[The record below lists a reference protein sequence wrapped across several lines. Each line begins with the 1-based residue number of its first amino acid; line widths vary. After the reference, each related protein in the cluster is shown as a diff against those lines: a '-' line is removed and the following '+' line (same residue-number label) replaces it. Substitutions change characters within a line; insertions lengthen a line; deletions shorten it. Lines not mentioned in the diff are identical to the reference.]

1 MCTHDIAAFY
11 PCTIY
16 VLPFS
21 GITGFVVLIPQG
33 NYIVFQSNAT
43 AVFSC
48 SGDGY
53 VVSWFLNG
61 SGYNPENALMGIT
74 VVPGTNSKSAT
85 SSRLYVSSNPTYN
98 NTEVYCKV

>member
-1 MCTHDIAAFY
+1 M
-11 PCTIY
+11 
-16 VLPFS
+16 
-21 GITGFVVLIPQG
+21 
-33 NYIVFQSNAT
+33 FQNNAT

-48 SGDGY
+48 SGNGY

-74 VVPGTNSKSAT
+74 VVPGTNSKSET

-98 NTEVYCKV
+98 NTEVYCKVIDINFTNIQTSGLTNLAIQGKIYRLFW